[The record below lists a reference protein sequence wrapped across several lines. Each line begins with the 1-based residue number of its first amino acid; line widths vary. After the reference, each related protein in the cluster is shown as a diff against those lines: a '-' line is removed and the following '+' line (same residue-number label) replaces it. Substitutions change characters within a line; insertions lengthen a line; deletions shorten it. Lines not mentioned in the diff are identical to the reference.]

1 MLGNQSARASIG
13 WPEEVRGML
22 LPVLIAFALVCGLTA
37 VAWCLFGALLLPLG
51 RRSRPVTILY
61 PVAGEPDA
69 LEQDVRAYAWLCQT
83 GLVHGKLV
91 ILDCGLTEAGRA
103 AAERMALQPG
113 VTFGRMD
120 SQIQRKERGEADGG
134 ECG

>member
-1 MLGNQSARASIG
+1 
-13 WPEEVRGML
+13 ML

-37 VAWCLFGALLLPLG
+37 GAWCLFGALLLPLG

-61 PVAGEPDA
+61 PAAGEPGA
-69 LEQDVRAYAWLCQT
+69 LEQNVRAFVWLSQT

-113 VTFGRMD
+113 VVFGGMD
-120 SQIQRKERGEADGG
+120 GQIQRMERGEADGG
-134 ECG
+134 ECR